1 MQTDQNIE
9 ALETHTAGM
18 PTRVVTDGV
27 PALTNHTGSVAEK
40 RDAFVAQH
48 DHLRKL
54 LVMEPR
60 GHDDMFCAVLTD
72 STRADADVGAI
83 FMNIAGCHEDLCIHG
98 IIGLI
103 TAVIETGELSPTGPV
118 QIETPAGLV
127 AARPAVDEGRVTSV
141 TVESVRSYV
150 LETGVPVRTPRSEE
164 RPPVDL
170 VYSGNT
176 FALLD
181 VGAIGTEVSPETVPD
196 LVERAE
202 HVLGTLADRSDIDTG
217 PANGVNAVCFYQSLP
232 DRDRT
237 LVVAPGGHVDRSP
250 SGTGTAARLV
260 LRHHEGSLDI
270 GERYRTESVI
280 GTRFEG
286 RLRRSPTARD
296 GLVPE
301 ITGSAHLIARQ
312 TFLRDPADPIV
323 GFSGLKNR
331 FGDFELSLS
340 ERS

>member
-1 MQTDQNIE
+1 MQTDRTIE

-27 PALTNHTGSVAEK
+27 PALADDADSVAEK
-40 RDAFVAQH
+40 RDALVARH

-60 GHDDMFCAVLTD
+60 GHDDMFCAVLTAP
-72 STRADADVGAI
+72 TRPDADLGAI
-83 FMNIAGCHEDLCIHG
+83 FMNIAGCNEDMCIHG
-98 IIGLI
+98 TIGLV
-103 TAVIETGELSPTGPV
+103 TALIETGELSPEGPV
-118 QIETPAGLV
+118 RIETPAGLV
-127 AARPAVDEGRVTSV
+127 TAQPAVDGGRVTSV
-141 TVESVRSYV
+141 TVESVRSSV
-150 LETGVPVRTPRSEE
+150 LETGVPVRTPLSEG
-164 RPPVDL
+164 RQAVDL

-181 VGAIGTEVSPETVPD
+181 ADAIGVEVSPDMVPT
-196 LVERAE
+196 LVEGAE
-202 HVLGTLADRSDIDTG
+202 RVLDTLSDRRDIDTG
-217 PANGVNAVCFYQSLP
+217 PAGEVNAVCFYQSFP

-260 LRHHEGSLDI
+260 LCHHEGSLDI
-270 GERYRTESVI
+270 GEQRRTESVI

-286 RLRRSPTARD
+286 RLRPSSSTGD
-296 GLVPE
+296 SLVPE

-323 GFSGLKNR
+323 GFSGLNDR